1 MTKKKWTVEWCRK
14 YLGAQA
20 EGMTDAQIEQYRDYL
35 VQVINGIYNRVLYNE
50 KRTFERDK

>member
-1 MTKKKWTVEWCRK
+1 MTTKKWTVEWCRK
-14 YLGAQA
+14 YLGAGA

-35 VQVINGIYNRVLYNE
+35 VQVINGIYNRVLCNE

>member
-1 MTKKKWTVEWCRK
+1 MTTNKWTVEWCRK

-35 VQVINGIYNRVLYNE
+35 VQVINGIYNKVLYNE
-50 KRTFERDK
+50 KRTFERNK